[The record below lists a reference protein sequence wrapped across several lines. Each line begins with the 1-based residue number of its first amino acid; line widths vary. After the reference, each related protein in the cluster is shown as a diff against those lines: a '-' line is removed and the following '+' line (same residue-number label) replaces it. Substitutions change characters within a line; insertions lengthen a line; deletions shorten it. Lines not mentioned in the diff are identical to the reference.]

1 MNRSKK
7 KNCMENEL
15 KISYMEKLESEITR
29 DLVVRKRGSVW
40 DRDMQEGIGVTFHL
54 GNGQS
59 ELMHDDLEMGILKH
73 MDMYFLH
80 LFLFWTHLE
89 LVWPTLFIGF
99 FFWDSITVH

>member
-1 MNRSKK
+1 
-7 KNCMENEL
+7 
-15 KISYMEKLESEITR
+15 
-29 DLVVRKRGSVW
+29 
-40 DRDMQEGIGVTFHL
+40 MQEGIGVTFHL

-89 LVWPTLFIGF
+89 LV
-99 FFWDSITVH
+99 